1 MGFLTSLLEL
11 LPSKLRVHFILC
23 CVIILF
29 CSMIQLRECRLVL
42 AEDHTAVDRL
52 LLAIRIPLLSVSTEV
67 LLAETFVNLS
77 FSLEA
82 HPVLTKQDTI
92 SQLLQFC
99 DACQMHIAPSS
110 LRIIRYY
117 LLHDKLFNMCA
128 YQFCVYIFSR
138 YFLCL
143 LFARLVLLS
152 AGMLSADHQLEIF
165 YRLEALVLDFA
176 PRISSCLEDLRFS
189 LISMVPVIDVFFVP
203 MPRVELPSTTEDI
216 PDASATQNAES
227 GMTLLDCSMSLAVSA
242 IEVQFSRKRNRDLA
256 VAEGLLDFIVLL
268 PHHVPAEWKEQCQS
282 VVALF
287 RDDQPL
293 PVPRLSSIAKASL
306 ATSGYKLKEF
316 QCL

>member
-1 MGFLTSLLEL
+1 MQ
-11 LPSKLRVHFILC
+11 RNNIYY
-23 CVIILF
+23 F

-42 AEDHTAVDRL
+42 AEDHAAVDRL
-52 LLAIRIPLLSVSTEV
+52 LLAIRTPLLSVSTEV
-67 LLAETFVNLS
+67 LLAEMFVNLS

-110 LRIIRYY
+110 LRTIRYY
-117 LLHDKLFNMCA
+117 LLHDKRFNMCAYA

-152 AGMLSADHQLEIF
+152 SGMLSADHQLEIF
-165 YRLEALVLDFA
+165 DRLKALVLDFA
-176 PRISSCLEDLRFS
+176 PSISSCLEDFRFS
-189 LISMVPVIDVFFVP
+189 LISMVPVIHVFFVP

-216 PDASATQNAES
+216 PDTSATQNAES

-287 RDDQPL
+287 GDDQPL

-306 ATSGYKLKEF
+306 AASGYKLKEF

>member
-11 LPSKLRVHFILC
+11 LPSKLRVHFTLC
-23 CVIILF
+23 SVIILF
-29 CSMIQLRECRLVL
+29 CNMIQLRECRLVL
-42 AEDHTAVDRL
+42 AEDHAAVDRL
-52 LLAIRIPLLSVSTEV
+52 LLAIRTPLLSVSTEV
-67 LLAETFVNLS
+67 LLAATFVNLS

-92 SQLLQFC
+92 SQLLLC

-110 LRIIRYY
+110 LRTIRYY

-152 AGMLSADHQLEIF
+152 AGMLSGDHQLEIF
-165 YRLEALVLDFA
+165 YRLKALVLDFA
-176 PRISSCLEDLRFS
+176 PRISNCLEDLRFS

-203 MPRVELPSTTEDI
+203 MPRVNLPSTTEDT
-216 PDASATQNAES
+216 SATQNAES
-227 GMTLLDCSMSLAVSA
+227 AMALLDCSMSLAVSA
-242 IEVQFSRKRNRDLA
+242 IEVQFSRKRNRDVA

-293 PVPRLSSIAKASL
+293 PVPRLSSIAQASL
-306 ATSGYKLKEF
+306 ATSGYKLKF
-316 QCL
+316 RCL

>member
-1 MGFLTSLLEL
+1 
-11 LPSKLRVHFILC
+11 
-23 CVIILF
+23 
-29 CSMIQLRECRLVL
+29 MIQLHECRLVL

-92 SQLLQFC
+92 SQLLLC

-117 LLHDKLFNMCA
+117 LLHDKRFNLCA

-152 AGMLSADHQLEIF
+152 SGMLSADHQLEISD
-165 YRLEALVLDFA
+165 RLKALVLDFA

-203 MPRVELPSTTEDI
+203 MPRVKLPSTTEDI
-216 PDASATQNAES
+216 KDTSATQNAES
-227 GMTLLDCSMSLAVSA
+227 GMALLDCSMSLAVSA

-268 PHHVPAEWKEQCQS
+268 PYHVPAEWKEQCQS

-306 ATSGYKLKEF
+306 ATSGYTLKF